1 VYTSDEPTRDGRASA
16 DADVE
21 PTDDAA
27 TDPPTGAHGD
37 PDATRAATTR
47 DGDGKGD
54 GGAADGDADPVVA
67 VRDVRKTYDLGGT
80 VEALAGVS
88 LTLPAGSYTAVMGPS
103 GSGKSTLLNLVGAL
117 DTPTSGT
124 VEVAGRDVA
133 AVEEADRAALR
144 GTEIGF
150 VFQTFN
156 LMPRLDAVENVALPL
171 VFAGWDRDRRRE
183 RARDLLDRVGLGERY
198 DHRPTELSGG
208 QRQRVSIA
216 RALAPDPAVI
226 LADEPTGNVDT
237 GTGAGIMRLLADV
250 NDRGTT
256 VLLVSHSRRIAGHAD
271 RIVHLRDGLVESI
284 ESIESGESG
293 DGSAGDAA
301 ADTSGAT
308 SDDPTRGTAAGE
320 SDEPA
325 AGGGDA

>member
-1 VYTSDEPTRDGRASA
+1 VYTSDGPTRDGRASA
-16 DADVE
+16 DANAE

-27 TDPPTGAHGD
+27 ADPAIAAHGD
-37 PDATRAATTR
+37 PDATRA
-47 DGDGKGD
+47 GDD
-54 GGAADGDADPVVA
+54 DGDADPVVA

-88 LTLPAGSYTAVMGPS
+88 LRLPAGSYTAVMGPS

-124 VEVAGRDVA
+124 VEVAGRDVG
-133 AVEEADRAALR
+133 AVDEADRAALR

-208 QRQRVSIA
+208 QRQRVAIA

-284 ESIESGESG
+284 ESIESG